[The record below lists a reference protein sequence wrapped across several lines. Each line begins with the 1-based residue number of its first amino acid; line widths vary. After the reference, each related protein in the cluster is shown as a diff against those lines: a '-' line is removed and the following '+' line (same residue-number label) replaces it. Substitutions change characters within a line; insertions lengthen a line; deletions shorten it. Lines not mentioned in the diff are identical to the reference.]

1 MGWNRV
7 HGGRARPG
15 VAGRWRSVGW
25 HECRRAQQCWNGA
38 PDGRQCPQSSS
49 QGGRP
54 GKRGD
59 GRARGGEA
67 CVPPRVR
74 VCEAAPGAGN
84 AARASLRRRAWGRR
98 SIVAGGQFIASVSWP
113 VPRRAQGGTRD
124 TGRSQGANGAGRV
137 SGKDPGI
144 NRGGEF
150 CNATGSSPC
159 CGGGRGAPRWARR
172 HQPLH
177 WGRVFEAGIE
187 AKRKGLGGRGRRGP
201 RAGIRQRVVKGW
213 VCRACNRASIAMPA
227 CVRGCSGRRGAR
239 QTLAGYKGRRW
250 QRGRGAGE
258 GTRVQTSPGFS
269 HAWGQRT
276 TAPRAHK

>member
-1 MGWNRV
+1 MEDEPGRV
-7 HGGRARPG
+7 WQAYGGVSGGMSAGERSSAGMEPLTGGSAPSRAARGAARGKGGTAGREGARHACRPG
-15 VAGRWRSVGW
+15 CGCA
-25 HECRRAQQCWNGA
+25 
-38 PDGRQCPQSSS
+38 RQ
-49 QGGRP
+49 
-54 GKRGD
+54 
-59 GRARGGEA
+59 
-67 CVPPRVR
+67 
-74 VCEAAPGAGN
+74 APGAGN

-239 QTLAGYKGRRW
+239 ADVGR
-250 QRGRGAGE
+250 
-258 GTRVQTSPGFS
+258 V
-269 HAWGQRT
+269 
-276 TAPRAHK
+276 